1 MITLDVLWAAALGY
15 LLGSIPIAWIVVKL
29 WLKIDIR
36 TVGSKNVG
44 GRNVVRAF
52 QAQEKPKGLAYTVG
66 IIEAILDMMKGF
78 FAMWLAVWISF
89 SYSQADIWVIAFAGP
104 AAILG
109 HNWCIWLWGPG
120 GKGVAS
126 TLGTMIFFN
135 PLFLPI
141 WLVLFFVFGSAIMYS
156 AITYLVTFIVLG
168 VIFLFWGGVGNW
180 AWVSPAKPIIEGS
193 GATDVFGMLEIF
205 GWAAFAAM
213 IAITFVVLSRQGEN
227 FRKIKSGESK
237 KMKLWKI
244 FKGKADEAMK

>member
-44 GRNVVRAF
+44 GRNVIRAF

-66 IIEAILDMMKGF
+66 IIEAILDMLKGF

-89 SYSQADIWVIAFAGP
+89 TYSQADIWVIAFAGP

-135 PLFLPI
+135 PIFMPL
-141 WLVLFFVFGSAIMYS
+141 WLVLYFVLGSAIMYS
-156 AITYLVTFIVLG
+156 AITYLVTFIVMG
-168 VIFLFWGGVGNW
+168 VIFIFWGEYIW
-180 AWVSPAKPIIEGS
+180 TWVSPANASPLIDLNEI
-193 GATDVFGMLEIF
+193 AIF
-205 GWAAFAAM
+205 GWVAFATM
-213 IAITFVVLSRQGEN
+213 VAITFVVLSRQGEN
-227 FRKIKSGESK
+227 FRKIKSGEAK

-244 FKGKADEAMK
+244 FKGKADEALK